1 MSRALTWLNA
11 LMHRRRGGSTTW
23 WRHWSTRNTL
33 KYMKRHGV
41 MSRTDLL
48 AAGVSSNEIQR
59 LVRGRRWT
67 RLRTGIYATTPKTIR
82 EPWLLTFAGELC
94 WGGEHAAMSHRAAA
108 FLYGLD
114 GFLSPTVPDIV
125 VPASSACRGSHVHRT
140 QFDLPTV
147 TLFDLPVVTPEVCIT
162 QLGHVVSENAVEAA
176 LESALRHG
184 LTTVERMRAVAHG
197 PLGRIDG
204 GKVLRSIVRRRPPD
218 LAPTATHLETAVV
231 QILRSFGCR
240 SVERHARVDG
250 ITLSLVA
257 RKRHVAVSC
266 CPGSRPVLRDRDRAL
281 LLDAGWTI
289 VEVTQAEF
297 AADEHAVT
305 EAVRTAIVTAARQS
319 ARERRVSRRAE
330 LPPRGRSSRPEVHA
344 LKSSTAA

>member
-1 MSRALTWLNA
+1 MQ
-11 LMHRRRGGSTTW
+11 
-23 WRHWSTRNTL
+23 
-33 KYMKRHGV
+33 RHGV

-67 RLRTGIYATTPKTIR
+67 RLRTGIYATTPKTVR

-114 GFLSPTVPDIV
+114 GFLTPGTPDII
-125 VPASSACRGSHVHRT
+125 VPASSACRGAHVHRT
-140 QFDLPTV
+140 QFALPIV

-184 LTTVERMRAVAHG
+184 LTTVARLRAFVDG

-204 GKVLRSIVRRRPPD
+204 GKVLRSIVRRRPAD
-218 LAPTATHLETAVV
+218 LTPTATYLETSVV

-250 ITLSLVA
+250 IALSLVA

-266 CPGSRPVLRDRDRAL
+266 GPGSRRVLRDHERAL
-281 LLDAGWTI
+281 LLDSGWTV

-297 AADEHAVT
+297 LADEQAVA
-305 EAVRTAIVTAARQS
+305 ESVRTAIVTAARQS
-319 ARERRVSRRAE
+319 ARQRRLSRRAE
-330 LPPRGRSSRPEVHA
+330 LPPRGRSRGPAAQA
-344 LKSSTAA
+344 LRSSPAA

>member
-1 MSRALTWLNA
+1 MSRI
-11 LMHRRRGGSTTW
+11 
-23 WRHWSTRNTL
+23 
-33 KYMKRHGV
+33 
-41 MSRTDLL
+41 DLL
-48 AAGVSSNEIQR
+48 SAGVSSNEIQR
-59 LVRGRRWT
+59 LVRGHRWT
-67 RLRTGIYATTPKTIR
+67 RLRTGIYATTPKTVS

-114 GFLSPTVPDIV
+114 GFLSPEMPDIV
-125 VPASSACRGSHVHRT
+125 VPASSACRGANVHRT

-147 TLFDLPVVTPEVCIT
+147 TLFDLPVVTPEVCLT

-184 LTTVERMRAVAHG
+184 LTTVARLSAFVDG

-204 GKVLRSIVRRRPPD
+204 GKVLRLIVRRRPAELP
-218 LAPTATHLETAVV
+218 PTATHLETSMV

-266 CPGSRPVLRDRDRAL
+266 CPGSRRVLRDHERAL
-281 LLDAGWTI
+281 LLDSGWTV

-297 AADEHAVT
+297 LADEQAVA
-305 EAVRTAIVTAARQS
+305 ESVRTAIVTAARQS
-319 ARERRVSRRAE
+319 ARQRRLSRRAE
-330 LPPRGRSSRPEVHA
+330 LPPRGRSRGPAAPA
-344 LKSSTAA
+344 LRSSPAA

>member
-1 MSRALTWLNA
+1 MSRA
-11 LMHRRRGGSTTW
+11 
-23 WRHWSTRNTL
+23 
-33 KYMKRHGV
+33 
-41 MSRTDLL
+41 DLL

-67 RLRTGIYATTPKTIR
+67 RLRTGIYATTPKAVR

-94 WGGEHAAMSHRAAA
+94 WGGERAAISHRAAA

-114 GFLSPTVPDIV
+114 GFLSPQLPDIV
-125 VPASSACRGSHVHRT
+125 VPASSACRGANVHRT

-162 QLGHVVSENAVEAA
+162 QLGHVVSENDVEAA

-184 LTTVERMRAVAHG
+184 LTTLERLRSFVEG

-204 GKVLRSIVRRRPPD
+204 GKVVRSIVRRRPPE
-218 LAPTATHLETAVV
+218 LAPTATHLETSVL

-240 SVERHARVDG
+240 SVERQARVDG

-257 RKRHVAVSC
+257 RKRHIAVSC
-266 CPGSRPVLRDRDRAL
+266 CPGTRPVLPDHDRAL
-281 LLDAGWTI
+281 LLEAGWTV

-297 AADEHAVT
+297 VADEHAVA

-319 ARERRVSRRAE
+319 ARQRRLSRRAD
-330 LPPRGRSSRPEVHA
+330 LPPRGRSRHPGVA
-344 LKSSTAA
+344 GRGAPTAA

>member
-1 MSRALTWLNA
+1 M
-11 LMHRRRGGSTTW
+11 
-23 WRHWSTRNTL
+23 
-33 KYMKRHGV
+33 KYMQRHGV

-48 AAGVSSNEIQR
+48 AAGVSSNEVQR
-59 LVRGRRWT
+59 RVRGRQWT
-67 RLRTGIYATTPKTIR
+67 RLRTGIYATAPHAVSDS
-82 EPWLLTFAGELC
+82 WLLTFSGELC
-94 WGGEHAAMSHRAAA
+94 WGGERAAMSHRAAA

-114 GFLSPTVPDIV
+114 GFLTPGTPDIV
-125 VPASSACRGSHVHRT
+125 VPASSACRGVNVHRT

-147 TLFDLPVVTPEVCIT
+147 TLFGLPVVTPEACIT

-184 LTTVERMRAVAHG
+184 LTTVARVRSFVNG

-204 GKVLRSIVRRRPPD
+204 GKVLRSIVRRRPVD
-218 LAPTATHLETAVV
+218 LVPTATHLETSVV

-240 SVERHARVDG
+240 SVERQARIDG

-266 CPGSRPVLRDRDRAL
+266 CPGSRRVLRDHDRAL
-281 LLDAGWTI
+281 LLDTGWTL

-297 AADEHAVT
+297 VADEQAVA
-305 EAVRTAIVTAARQS
+305 EAVRAAIVTAARQS
-319 ARERRVSRRAE
+319 ARQRRLSRRAE
-330 LPPRGRSSRPEVHA
+330 LPPRGRVRRPEVA
-344 LKSSTAA
+344 VLSTSTAA

>member
-1 MSRALTWLNA
+1 MQ
-11 LMHRRRGGSTTW
+11 
-23 WRHWSTRNTL
+23 
-33 KYMKRHGV
+33 RHGV

-48 AAGVSSNEIQR
+48 AAGISSNEVQR
-59 LVRGRRWT
+59 RVRGRQWT
-67 RLRTGIYATTPKTIR
+67 RLRTGIYATAPRAAR

-94 WGGEHAAMSHRAAA
+94 WGGEQAAISHRAAA

-114 GFLSPTVPDIV
+114 GFLTPGIPDIV
-125 VPASSACRGSHVHRT
+125 VPAASACRGANVHRT

-162 QLGHVVSENAVEAA
+162 QWGHVVSENAVEAA

-184 LTTVERMRAVAHG
+184 LTTVARVRAFVNG

-204 GKVLRSIVRRRPPD
+204 GKVLRSIVRRRPAD
-218 LAPTATHLETAVV
+218 LVPTATHLETSVV

-240 SVERHARVDG
+240 SVERQARVDG

-257 RKRHVAVSC
+257 RHRHVAVSC
-266 CPGSRPVLRDRDRAL
+266 CPGSRLVLRDHDRTL

-297 AADEHAVT
+297 VANEHAVA

-319 ARERRVSRRAE
+319 ARQRRLSRKAE
-330 LPPRGRSSRPEVHA
+330 LPPRRRSRGSAVAVAR
-344 LKSSTAA
+344 KSTAA

>member
-1 MSRALTWLNA
+1 M
-11 LMHRRRGGSTTW
+11 
-23 WRHWSTRNTL
+23 
-33 KYMKRHGV
+33 
-41 MSRTDLL
+41 
-48 AAGVSSNEIQR
+48 GVSSNEVQR
-59 LVRGRRWT
+59 RVRGRQWT
-67 RLRTGIYATTPKTIR
+67 RLRTGIYATTPNAVR

-94 WGGEHAAMSHRAAA
+94 WGGEYAAMSHRAAA

-114 GFLSPTVPDIV
+114 GFLTPGSPDII
-125 VPASSACRGSHVHRT
+125 VPASSACRGDHVHRT
-140 QFDLPTV
+140 QFDLPTL
-147 TLFDLPVVTPEVCIT
+147 TLFDLPVVTPEACVA

-184 LTTVERMRAVAHG
+184 LTTVARLRAFADS
-197 PLGRIDG
+197 PLGRMDG
-204 GKVLRSIVRRRPPD
+204 GKVLRSIVRRRPSD
-218 LAPTATHLETAVV
+218 VSPTATYLETSVV

-250 ITLSLVA
+250 IALSLVA

-266 CPGSRPVLRDRDRAL
+266 CPGSRPVLRDDHRKR

-297 AADEHAVT
+297 VADEHAVA

-319 ARERRVSRRAE
+319 ARQRRLSRRAD
-330 LPPRGRSSRPEVHA
+330 LAPDHRSRGPEVVA
-344 LKSSTAA
+344 PLRPTAA